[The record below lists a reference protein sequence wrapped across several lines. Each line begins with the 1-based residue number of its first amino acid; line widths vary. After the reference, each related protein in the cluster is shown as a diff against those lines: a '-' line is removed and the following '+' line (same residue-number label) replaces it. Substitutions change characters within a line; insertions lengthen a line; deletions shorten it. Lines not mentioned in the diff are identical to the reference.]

1 MTNQDNVKIDNNA
14 FAVDMTEAEMA
25 AENAQEAV
33 QNALYK
39 LKFKKPFEFEGKKY
53 EELSFDFDALTGKDF
68 LKMEQEMNLLG
79 MAVISPEYSTP
90 FIARMAVKSCNEKI
104 TIDFVESLPL
114 KEFNALRSMARNFLT
129 K

>member
-14 FAVDMTEAEMA
+14 LAVDMTEEEKA
-25 AENAQEAV
+25 AENAQPTV
-33 QNALYK
+33 QNELYK

-68 LKMEQEMNLLG
+68 LKMEKEMNLLG
-79 MAVISPEYSTP
+79 MAVVNPEFSTP
-90 FIARMAVKSCNEKI
+90 FIARMAIKACSEKI
-104 TIDFVESLPL
+104 SIDFVESLPL
-114 KEFNALRSMARNFLT
+114 KEFDALRSMARNFLT